1 MATPPFKA
9 GERTNLAQ
17 ADLLL
22 ADASPEGLEVL
33 IQMFAGFGVH
43 MPHCAATAEEAMTKM
58 AEREL
63 HLIVADVSL
72 PDQDGYDLVRWL
84 RRSGPA
90 INRTTAVIL
99 LSGHTRSS
107 DVARAR
113 DCGAN
118 FVIRKPVVP
127 LVMLQRVVWVSR
139 ESRDFIEA
147 EGYCGP
153 DRRVRALGPPMG
165 TKGRRKDDLS
175 LDVGAATTP
184 NLDQDDIDAMFQ
196 PKRATL

>member
-1 MATPPFKA
+1 
-9 GERTNLAQ
+9 
-17 ADLLL
+17 
-22 ADASPEGLEVL
+22 
-33 IQMFAGFGVH
+33 MFAGFGVH
-43 MPHCAATAEEAMTKM
+43 MPHCAVTAEEAMTKM
-58 AEREL
+58 GEREL

-107 DVARAR
+107 DVAKAR

-147 EGYCGP
+147 AGYCGP

-196 PKRATL
+196 PKRATQ